1 MRWFSGRREAQTE
14 TTPAGVVEYAVMPK
28 ALRVAAAT
36 LKGRPVVSDEAV
48 AKVLVTDAFPIS
60 AALVLAERQKADQ
73 DARAAEEALKNL
85 RPGHLAGDKGIF
97 IGTWQPKDRD
107 GRSLGKTFNVFAA
120 PEDLDPSDTS
130 GKNCRTFENAAKEVG
145 NRRNWHGH
153 DGIFCENDTALYSA
167 LKDGS
172 AIGKWFIPT
181 RELLHGKDIDGKD
194 SRDKHLYGLQNE
206 GDLKG
211 TFTTEDDAPSPM
223 IPNRY
228 WSCTERRGYSTDVWI
243 VRFSDGGGGWNYKG
257 INRMS
262 CRPCR
267 VELAL

>member
-1 MRWFSGRREAQTE
+1 MRWFSGRREAQAE
-14 TTPAGVVEYAVMPK
+14 TTSTGVVEYAVMPK

-36 LKGRPVVSDEAV
+36 LKGRSVISDDAV

-60 AALVLAERQKADQ
+60 AALVLAERQKAVQ

-85 RPGHLAGDKGIF
+85 RVGYKAGDKGIF
-97 IGTWQPKDRD
+97 IGTWKPKDRD
-107 GRSLGKTFNVFAA
+107 GKSLGKTFNVFAA

-130 GKNCRTFENAAKEVG
+130 GANCRQFVEAAQEVG
-145 NRRNWHGH
+145 KRRNWHGH
-153 DGIFCENDTALYSA
+153 DGIYCENDAALYNA

-181 RELLHGKDIDGKD
+181 RDLLHGKDIDGNVV
-194 SRDKHLYGLQNE
+194 RDKHLLGLQNE
-206 GDLKG
+206 GDFKG
-211 TFTTEDDAPSPM
+211 TFTTDDNAPSPNY
-223 IPNRY
+223 PNYY
-228 WSCTERRGYSTDVWI
+228 WSCTEHRGNSAGVWG
-243 VRFSDGGGGWNYKG
+243 VRFSDGDDGWITKASG
-257 INRMS
+257 RLS